1 MPLAI
6 SKVLPASPVHPLP
19 MSLVYTPLASGG
31 LSSYLSTCCLSR
43 PQCQN
48 LCNGASRS
56 GLRWSLLAEYGSV
69 FRGRSHE
76 WRKYEVL

>member
-6 SKVLPASPVHPLP
+6 SKVLPVSPVHLLP

-31 LSSYLSTCCLSR
+31 LSSYLSSCCLSR

-56 GLRWSLLAEYGSV
+56 GLRLVAS
-69 FRGRSHE
+69 RGIWLGLSGPFSRVE
-76 WRKYEVL
+76 EI